1 MPQIK
6 LLNQYAQAN
15 PSTGCDCSVV
25 AITSS
30 KNSKA
35 GKEDI
40 YPTIQPVSA
49 VTEHIDLHIDKLQH
63 EAFQKRCGLLC
74 VFC

>member
-6 LLNQYAQAN
+6 LLNQYAQAK
-15 PSTGCDCSVV
+15 PIQVQVVIVPIV

-30 KNSKA
+30 KNSKD

-40 YPTIQPVSA
+40 YPT
-49 VTEHIDLHIDKLQH
+49 T
-63 EAFQKRCGLLC
+63 
-74 VFC
+74 

>member
-40 YPTIQPVSA
+40 YPTI
-49 VTEHIDLHIDKLQH
+49 
-63 EAFQKRCGLLC
+63 
-74 VFC
+74 

>member
-15 PSTGCDCSVV
+15 PSKVAIVPIV

-30 KNSKA
+30 KNSNA

-40 YPTIQPVSA
+40 YPT
-49 VTEHIDLHIDKLQH
+49 T
-63 EAFQKRCGLLC
+63 
-74 VFC
+74 

>member
-15 PSTGCDCSVV
+15 PSTGCDYSDRCNNQL
-25 AITSS
+25 
-30 KNSKA
+30 KNSNA

-40 YPTIQPVSA
+40 YPT
-49 VTEHIDLHIDKLQH
+49 T
-63 EAFQKRCGLLC
+63 
-74 VFC
+74 